1 MNKMTK
7 TQLKEIMLN
16 PIYMGIIVPF
26 ILSLCGVLVWQKGV
40 DYYGEV
46 HSTFHNAMVHTIFM
60 PFTIYGILL
69 WLPNTLIYLS
79 GKKYSEYDVR
89 FVGSDIQR
97 YLYIAYMTHYLT
109 INIGIGILLMIVYA
123 FPLYYAHRMYIDSIH
138 SNHIVY
144 GLIISIISLTI
155 QEIFGHYYGGDEP
168 SRPEAVFNAI
178 LYAVYFSVGHFF
190 R

>member
-1 MNKMTK
+1 
-7 TQLKEIMLN
+7 
-16 PIYMGIIVPF
+16 MGIIFPF
-26 ILSLCGVLVWQKGV
+26 ILSLCGILIGQPGV

-60 PFTIYGILL
+60 PFTIYGMLL
-69 WLPNTLIYLS
+69 WIPNTLIYLS
-79 GKKYSEYDVR
+79 GKKYSEYDKR

-97 YLYIAYMTHYLT
+97 YLYVVYMTHYLT
-109 INIGIGILLMIVYA
+109 INIGIGLLLMIVYA
-123 FPLYYAHRMYIDSIH
+123 IPLYYAHRMYIDSIH

-155 QEIFGHYYGGDEP
+155 QEIFGHYYGGDDL